1 MSTPTSPATADVQVR
16 GLASPDGQFQAIH
29 DAIAE
34 ADRGE
39 FASSEEVAAVFAK
52 YTVLAVG

>member
-1 MSTPTSPATADVQVR
+1 MSTPTSPVTADVQVPELESQ
-16 GLASPDGQFQAIH
+16 GWHLQAIH

-39 FASSEEVAAVFAK
+39 LASSEDVAAVFAK
-52 YTVLAVG
+52 YTVRQPQ